1 MNSFLLSFFIFS
13 PLLGIILLAFI
24 PKKEE
29 KAARIVGLLGT
40 LLPLGSALFI
50 ASTYASG
57 KSLTMFAEKIKWIQ
71 FGNFPGAENELFTI
85 YYELG
90 IDGFSLVMMLLT
102 ALLATLAAITAFS
115 ITKHVKGFYM
125 LLLLLEIGMLGVFA
139 AENLLLFFVFFEITL
154 PAMFL
159 LVGKWGKFSSEKA
172 AYSYL
177 IYNGIGSAILLIA
190 FSILFARAGTTNIAE
205 LQAVLVR
212 GKLTTFGELL
222 PDSLQL
228 GLFLAIMVAFMI
240 KLPVFPLHR
249 WMVNVHVQAHPAIV
263 MLHAGVLLKIGAYG
277 IVRFGMGL
285 FPEQFEKFAV
295 VLAVLG
301 VINLLYGALLALV
314 QTDFRKVLAY
324 SSISHMGIV
333 LIGLAAL
340 NEAGMKGALFQVVSH
355 GLIAALLFFLL
366 GIIEQRFGTS
376 DITKLGGLA
385 KQVPILSGFLL
396 AGSMASLG
404 LPGMSGFVSEFLAF
418 LGLFQA
424 HPILAAIGAIG
435 IILTAVYVLRAVMQV
450 TFGQRE
456 CEAKS
461 DMRGV
466 DYIPVVILLAC
477 ILIIGIVPDVL
488 GEPLRDTLQSLGGR

>member
-1 MNSFLLSFFIFS
+1 MSSFLLSFFIFS
-13 PLLGIILLAFI
+13 PLLGIVLLTFV

-29 KAARIVGLLGT
+29 RAARSVGLIGT

-57 KSLTMFAEKIKWIQ
+57 KSLTMFAEKVKWVQ
-71 FGNFPGAENELFTI
+71 FGNFPGVEKELFTI

-90 IDGFSLVMMLLT
+90 IDGFSLVMMFLT

-115 ITKHVKGFYM
+115 VTKNVKGFYM
-125 LLLLLEIGMLGVFA
+125 LLLMLEVGMLGVFA

-190 FSILFARAGTTNIAE
+190 FSILFARAGTTSIAE
-205 LQAVLVR
+205 LQDVLA
-212 GKLTTFGELL
+212 GKEMTTAGELSN
-222 PDSLQL
+222 SLQF
-228 GLFLAIMVAFMI
+228 GLFLAIMIAFMI

-249 WMVNVHVQAHPAIV
+249 WMVNVHTEAHPAVV

-277 IVRFGMGL
+277 IVRFGMGF
-285 FPEQFEKFAV
+285 FPEQFEKFAMF
-295 VLAVLG
+295 LGILG

-340 NEAGMKGALFQVVSH
+340 NAAGMKGALFQVVSH

-366 GIIEQRFGTS
+366 GMIEQRFGTS

-385 KQVPILSGFLL
+385 KQVPVLSGFLL

-404 LPGMSGFVSEFLAF
+404 LPGMSGFVGEFLAF
-418 LGLFQA
+418 LGLFQE
-424 HPILAAIGAIG
+424 HRVLAAIGAIG
-435 IILTAVYVLRAVMQV
+435 IILTAVYVLRAAMQV
-450 TFGQRE
+450 IFGKNE

-461 DMRGV
+461 DIHGLE
-466 DYIPVVILLAC
+466 YIPVVILLVC
-477 ILIIGIVPDVL
+477 ILVIGILPDVL

>member
-1 MNSFLLSFFIFS
+1 MSSFLLSFFIFS
-13 PLLGIILLAFI
+13 PLLCIILLAFV

-29 KAARIVGLLGT
+29 RAAKIVGLLGT

-50 ASTYASG
+50 ASAYASG
-57 KSLTMFAEKIKWIQ
+57 KSLTMFAEKVKWIQ
-71 FGNFPGAENELFTI
+71 FGNFPSVEKELFTI

-90 IDGFSLVMMLLT
+90 IDGFSLVMMFLT

-115 ITKHVKGFYM
+115 VTKHVKGFYM
-125 LLLLLEIGMLGVFA
+125 LLLILEVGMLGVFA
-139 AENLLLFFVFFEITL
+139 AENLLLFFMFFEITL

-205 LQAVLVR
+205 LQAVLA
-212 GKLTTFGELL
+212 GKKMTTVGELSN
-222 PDSLQL
+222 SLQF
-228 GLFLAIMVAFMI
+228 GLFLAIMIAFMI

-249 WMVNVHVQAHPAIV
+249 WMVNVHVEAHPAVV

-285 FPEQFEKFAV
+285 FPEQFEKSAV
-295 VLAVLG
+295 FLGVLG
-301 VINLLYGALLALV
+301 VINLLYGAFLALV

-340 NEAGMKGALFQVVSH
+340 NAAGMKGALFQVVSH

-366 GIIEQRFGTS
+366 GIIEQRFHTS

-385 KQVPILSGFLL
+385 TQVPVLSGFLL

-404 LPGMSGFVSEFLAF
+404 LPGTSGFVSEFLAF
-418 LGLFQA
+418 LGLFQE
-424 HPILAAIGAIG
+424 HRVLAAVSAIG
-435 IILTAVYVLRAVMQV
+435 IILTAVYVLRAAMQV
-450 TFGQRE
+450 IFGKSE

-461 DMRGV
+461 DIRGLE
-466 DYIPVVILLAC
+466 YIPAVILLAC
-477 ILIIGIVPDVL
+477 ILVIGILPEVL

>member
-1 MNSFLLSFFIFS
+1 MNSFLLSFLIFS
-13 PLLGIILLAFI
+13 PLLGIILLAFV
-24 PKKEE
+24 PEKEE
-29 KAARIVGLLGT
+29 RAARIVGLMGT
-40 LLPLGSALFI
+40 LLPLGSTLFI
-50 ASTYASG
+50 VSTYASG
-57 KSLTMFAEKIKWIQ
+57 KSLAMFAEKVKWIQ
-71 FGNFPGAENELFTI
+71 FGNFPGVKKELFTI

-90 IDGFSLVMMLLT
+90 IDGFSLVMMFLT
-102 ALLATLAAITAFS
+102 ALLATLAAIAAFS
-115 ITKHVKGFYM
+115 VTKNVKGFYM
-125 LLLLLEIGMLGVFA
+125 LLFMLEVGMLGVFA
-139 AENLLLFFVFFEITL
+139 AENLLLFFAFFEITL

-205 LQAVLVR
+205 LQAVLA
-212 GKLTTFGELL
+212 GKEMTTVGELS
-222 PDSLQL
+222 DSLQL
-228 GLFLAIMVAFMI
+228 GLFIAIMIALMI

-249 WMVNVHVQAHPAIV
+249 WMVNVHVEAHPAVV

-285 FPEQFEKFAV
+285 FPEQFERFAV
-295 VLAVLG
+295 VLGVLG

-340 NEAGMKGALFQVVSH
+340 NTAGMKGALFQVVSH

-366 GIIEQRFGTS
+366 GMIEQRFGTS

-385 KQVPILSGFLL
+385 KQVPVLSGFLL

-418 LGLFQA
+418 LGLFQE
-424 HPILAAIGAIG
+424 HRVLAAISAIG
-435 IILTAVYVLRAVMQV
+435 IILTAVYVLRAAMQV
-450 TFGQRE
+450 IFGKSE
-456 CEAKS
+456 CEVK
-461 DMRGV
+461 DDIRGLE
-466 DYIPVVILLAC
+466 YIPVVILLAC
-477 ILIIGIVPDVL
+477 ILVIGILPDVL

>member
-1 MNSFLLSFFIFS
+1 MSSFLLSFFIFS
-13 PLLGIILLAFI
+13 PLLGIVLLAFV
-24 PKKEE
+24 PKTKE
-29 KAARIVGLLGT
+29 KAARVVGLLGT

-57 KSLTMFAEKIKWIQ
+57 KSLTMFAEKVKWIQ
-71 FGNFPGAENELFTI
+71 FGNFQGIEKEVFTI

-115 ITKHVKGFYM
+115 ITKNVKGFYM
-125 LLLLLEIGMLGVFA
+125 LLLMLEIGMLGVFA

-205 LQAVLVR
+205 LQAILAGR
-212 GKLTTFGELL
+212 EMTTVGELS
-222 PDSLQL
+222 DSLQL

-249 WMVNVHVQAHPAIV
+249 WMVNVHGQAHPAVV

-277 IVRFGMGL
+277 IVRFGIGL
-285 FPEQFEKFAV
+285 FPSQFEKFAV
-295 VLAVLG
+295 VLGVLG

-340 NEAGMKGALFQVVSH
+340 NAAGMKGALFQVVSH

-424 HPILAAIGAIG
+424 HPILAAVGAIG

-450 TFGQRE
+450 TFGQRK

-461 DMRGV
+461 DMRGWE
-466 DYIPVVILLAC
+466 YIPAVILLVC
-477 ILIIGIVPDVL
+477 ILIIGILPDVL

>member
-1 MNSFLLSFFIFS
+1 MSSFLLSFFIFS
-13 PLLGIILLAFI
+13 PLLCIILLAFV

-29 KAARIVGLLGT
+29 RAAKIVGLLGT

-57 KSLTMFAEKIKWIQ
+57 KSLTMFAEKVKWIQ
-71 FGNFPGAENELFTI
+71 FGNFPSVEKELFTI

-90 IDGFSLVMMLLT
+90 IDGFSLVMMFLT

-115 ITKHVKGFYM
+115 VTKHVKGFYM
-125 LLLLLEIGMLGVFA
+125 LLLMLEIGMLGVFA
-139 AENLLLFFVFFEITL
+139 AENLLLFFMFFEITL

-205 LQAVLVR
+205 LQVVLA
-212 GKLTTFGELL
+212 GKEMTTVGELSN
-222 PDSLQL
+222 SLQL
-228 GLFLAIMVAFMI
+228 GLFLAIMIAFMI

-249 WMVNVHVQAHPAIV
+249 WMVNVHVEAHPAVV

-295 VLAVLG
+295 FLGVLG

-340 NEAGMKGALFQVVSH
+340 NTAGMKGALFQVVSH

-366 GIIEQRFGTS
+366 GIIEQRFHTS

-385 KQVPILSGFLL
+385 KQVPVLSGFLL

-418 LGLFQA
+418 LGLFQE
-424 HPILAAIGAIG
+424 HRVLAAIGVIG
-435 IILTAVYVLRAVMQV
+435 IILTAVYVLRAAMQV
-450 TFGQRE
+450 IFGKSE
-456 CEAKS
+456 CEAKG
-461 DMRGV
+461 DIHGWE
-466 DYIPVVILLAC
+466 YIPVVILLAC
-477 ILIIGIVPDVL
+477 ILIIGILPDVL

>member
-1 MNSFLLSFFIFS
+1 MSSFLLSFFIFS
-13 PLLGIILLAFI
+13 PLLCIILLAFV

-29 KAARIVGLLGT
+29 RAAKIVGLLGT

-57 KSLTMFAEKIKWIQ
+57 KSLTMFAEKVKWIQ
-71 FGNFPGAENELFTI
+71 FGNFPSVEKELFTI

-90 IDGFSLVMMLLT
+90 IDGFSLVMMFLT

-115 ITKHVKGFYM
+115 VTKHVKGFYM
-125 LLLLLEIGMLGVFA
+125 LLLMLEIGMLGVFA
-139 AENLLLFFVFFEITL
+139 AENLLLFFMFFEITL

-205 LQAVLVR
+205 LQVVLA
-212 GKLTTFGELL
+212 GKEMTTVGELSN
-222 PDSLQL
+222 SLQL
-228 GLFLAIMVAFMI
+228 GLFLAIMIAFMI

-249 WMVNVHVQAHPAIV
+249 WMVNVHVEAHPAVV

-295 VLAVLG
+295 FLGVLG

-340 NEAGMKGALFQVVSH
+340 NTAGMKGALFQVVSH

-366 GIIEQRFGTS
+366 GIIERRFHTS

-385 KQVPILSGFLL
+385 KQVPVLSGFLL

-418 LGLFQA
+418 LGLFQE
-424 HPILAAIGAIG
+424 HRVLAAIGAIG
-435 IILTAVYVLRAVMQV
+435 IILTAVYVLRAAMQV
-450 TFGQRE
+450 IFGKIE
-456 CEAKS
+456 CEAK
-461 DMRGV
+461 DDIHGWE
-466 DYIPVVILLAC
+466 YIPVVILLAC
-477 ILIIGIVPDVL
+477 ILIIGILPDVL